1 MPLNKLDNFIKNTEG
16 RILYVSPSDLD
27 STDSINNEG
36 NSLARPFKTLQ
47 RALIESSRFSYVKG
61 RSNDLIEKTTI
72 LLMPGDHSIDNRP
85 GLAIYDATGN
95 NAKTRLPGSSPTGS
109 DPLATVDL
117 NLNLE
122 SNFDLTQDDNVLYK
136 FNSVDGGVVVPR
148 GTSIVG
154 LDLRKTKLRPKY
166 VPNPTDPSVP
176 SSAIFRITG
185 GCYFWQFSIFDGNDI
200 EEVYTSNIDNSLKA
214 TPIFSHHKLTVFEY
228 CDGVNKVSSGDQN
241 YDLTDLEMYYAKVG
255 NGYNQ
260 GSGREIEGSEKY
272 PTNPLAFEPVR
283 PEYEIVGAFASD
295 PLTIATG
302 AEFPTTGIQAGT
314 DSGVTSNVTVRT
326 SKPHGYQVGTPI
338 KIRGVTPTEY
348 NISAIVSY
356 VSDSDDTIFT
366 YTLPNPPLGLPAG
379 NASSAT
385 VSIETDTVDGASPYI
400 FNCSLRSV
408 YGMNGLKADGDK
420 ATGFKS
426 MVVAQ
431 FTGVSLQKDDRAF
444 AKYNTQS
451 RVYESISIPDPAA
464 QGGELAAGSSSIAT
478 GQAYHLD
485 SEAVYRQGWETTHIN
500 IINDGILQI
509 VSVFAIGY
517 AKHFHAG
524 TGSDASITNS
534 NSNFGQL
541 SLIADGFKKKAFDKD
556 NKAYVTSIIPPRSI
570 ETLEESLDWVGI
582 DVTKTASV
590 NVNNQLY
597 IAGYTSEDIK
607 PPVITQGYRVGA
619 KINDKLYVT
628 KDNTTYEAPIAMPNY
643 GTTSFKS
650 YPVTSTPDASTN
662 AFTVG
667 THLLETGE
675 KVIVVSDNGDYP
687 ENIETDVVYYIIDK
701 SNTTVELAISK
712 ANAVDGIPIT
722 VSGGTDLSIVSRVT
736 DKTAG
741 EIGHPVQYANN
752 QWYVTTNHIAG
763 GIFDNIANFD
773 SDDISY
779 IKRTEDTRSLDEKV
793 YKVRV
798 VIPRELGN
806 AKNPEDGFILQES
819 SSTGARSNSDFTL
832 NSTLTRSDYEYDKN
846 PSFISTCTESV
857 TGIASVTTE
866 LPHNLNTGDVVN
878 ILNVTDSVNIT
889 GVANTGYNG
898 YYSVTVVDDMRFTYA
913 PTKAF
918 GSNSTNN
925 TSVRTTSLPRFERND
940 LQSNLYIYRNE
951 TISEYIDGIQDGI
964 YHLYLLDASNKV
976 PSEFNDYNYSQNVV
990 NLYPQLDRDNLDANP
1005 ASTKSYAVNSP
1016 LGKVVTNELKKSL
1029 TREAID
1035 DFSQVLGIGVS
1046 ISAVTGSNI
1055 NVNPMITF
1063 SKRHGLSGIQD
1074 GELLGGGSGYINGTY
1089 YNVKLRNASVS
1100 GTWQGATAKVVVSGN
1115 AISSFEVQSPGAGY
1129 TATGVGGVS
1138 HLYFDQT
1145 HIKAASPSGTAA
1157 ILKINPSG
1165 YANAVNDIL
1174 QVTGI
1179 GTTSGG
1185 HYRIT
1190 SVHNDTQI
1198 SIAKT
1203 AGDPLISAGQYGMDI
1218 GPAIPLLNEQY
1229 NNGTSTINVET
1240 DAPNSHGLVAGNT
1253 FSIRDNNNNVLGPWT
1268 VKSVVDFN
1276 TFTSITNVNLT
1287 NLSQGY
1293 LIKHGYD
1300 ANEKVSDKGD
1310 ENIAARMTPV
1320 YAHNYT
1326 RLVAAS
1332 GEGNT
1337 IQIYKGGS
1345 GANAGITTSKFPY
1358 GSYIQIDE
1366 EIMRIASPNATG
1378 GSNNVLTVIRGA
1390 LATGIVNHVDK
1401 SLVKAIK
1408 PLPVEFRR
1416 PSILRASGHTFEYLG
1431 YGPGNYST
1439 ALPQV
1444 QNRTLNETEE
1454 FLVQSQEKAGGVVV
1468 YTGMN
1473 NKGDFYIGNQKKSS
1487 STGEEITFD
1496 TPIPTVTGEDAATL
1510 SMVTDE
1516 ITVKERI
1523 VVEGGDSGEVLSQFD
1538 GPVTF
1543 NKTIKIND
1551 DTRINGKLRIT
1562 DPTEST
1568 NSTTGALTVVGGVGI
1583 GKDVNIDG
1591 GVETA
1596 GLVVSGVT
1604 TVSGTIKASAD
1615 SSYDIGEDAVRF
1627 TNGYFDNIYG
1637 DGSQLTGVDVPGGNI
1652 GTCFYRGTTCEFGT
1666 ATGTDTLKIYQ
1677 GSGGH
1682 SYISHTNDTS
1692 GDHLIIQSANNIIL
1706 ESHTDNSN
1714 FLRCVQQG
1722 AVEIYHNTADG
1733 ATKVLETTVDG
1744 TAKGVKITGFLDVT
1758 QDITAFWTSSDKNL
1772 KDNVSPITKALD
1784 KVKSLSGNTFNW
1796 NEKSRDEG
1804 KADVGV
1810 IAQEVEALGLPG
1822 IIQDKENGFKSV
1834 QYHKLV
1840 PVLIEAIK
1848 ELSDKVDSLE
1858 QKLSDK

>member
-47 RALIESSRFSYVKG
+47 RALIESSRFSYIKG
-61 RSNDLIEKTTI
+61 RSNDLIERTTI
-72 LLMPGDHSIDNRP
+72 LLMPGEHIVDNRP
-85 GLAIYDATGN
+85 GLAIYDADGT
-95 NAKTRLPGSSPTGS
+95 NAKTRSVGSSPEGS
-109 DPLATVDL
+109 DPIATVDL
-117 NLNLE
+117 NLDLE
-122 SNFDLTQDDNVLYK
+122 TNFDLTQQTNVLYK

-154 LDLRKTKLRPKY
+154 LDLRKTKIRPKY
-166 VPNPTDPSVP
+166 VPNPTDPNIG
-176 SSAIFRITG
+176 SSAIFRVTG
-185 GCYFWQFSIFDGNDI
+185 GCYFWQFSIFDGDDI
-200 EEVYTSNIDNSLKA
+200 GEVYTSPTDYSLKA
-214 TPIFSHHKLTVFEY
+214 TPTFSHHKLTVFEY
-228 CDGVNKVSSGDQN
+228 CDGVNKVSSGTQN

-260 GSGREIEGSEKY
+260 GSGREIEGSQKY

-302 AEFPTTGIQAGT
+302 TTFPTTGIQAGT

-338 KIRGVTPTEY
+338 KIRGVTPIDY

-356 VSDSDDTIFT
+356 VSDSDDTVFT
-366 YTLPNPPLGLPAG
+366 YTLPNPSLGLPAG
-379 NASSAT
+379 NATSAT

-400 FNCSLRSV
+400 FNCSMRSV

-431 FTGVSLQKDDRAF
+431 YTGVSLQKDDRAF
-444 AKYNTQS
+444 AKYNNIS
-451 RVYESISIPDPAA
+451 RVYESISIPNPPA
-464 QGGELAAGSSSIAT
+464 QGGALAAGSSSIAT

-500 IINDGILQI
+500 ILNDAILQI

-541 SLIADGFKKKAFDKD
+541 SLISDGFKKVAFDKD
-556 NKAYVTSIIPPRSI
+556 DKAFITSVITPRSI
-570 ETLEESLDWVGI
+570 ENLEENLDWVGI
-582 DVTKTASV
+582 DTTKTASV
-590 NVNNQLY
+590 ANNSKIYISGYVN
-597 IAGYTSEDIK
+597 ADIK
-607 PPVITQGYRVGA
+607 PPVITQGYRIGA
-619 KINDKLYVT
+619 KVNDKLYV
-628 KDNTTYEAPIAMPNY
+628 DRGNATYEAPIVMPVY
-643 GTTSFKS
+643 GTSSLKS
-650 YPVTSTPDASTN
+650 YTVTSAPNASTN
-662 AFTVG
+662 AFELG
-667 THLLETGE
+667 THGLQTKE
-675 KVIVVSDNGDYP
+675 KVIVISDNGDYP

-701 SNTTVELAISK
+701 TSTSVELAISE
-712 ANAVDGIPIT
+712 ANAVDGIPIS
-722 VSGGTDLSIVSRVT
+722 VSGGTKLSIVSRVS

-741 EIGHPVQYANN
+741 DIGHPVQYDNN
-752 QWYVTTNHIAG
+752 QWYINTQHVAG
-763 GIFDNIANFD
+763 GIYDNKTNFS
-773 SDDISY
+773 SDDIAY
-779 IKRTEDTRSLDEKV
+779 FKRTEDTRSLDEKV

-806 AKNPEDGFILQES
+806 AKNPEDGFVIQETS
-819 SSTGARSNSDFTL
+819 TTGARSNSDFTL
-832 NSTLTRSDYEYDKN
+832 NTTLTRSDYEYDKN
-846 PSFISTCTESV
+846 PCFISTCTKPV

-878 ILNVTDSVNIT
+878 VLNVTDSVNIT

-898 YYSVTVVDDMRFTYA
+898 YYSVTVVDDMRFTYS

-918 GSNSTNN
+918 GSSSTND

-940 LQSNLYIYRNE
+940 LQSNLYVYRNE
-951 TISEYIDGIQDGI
+951 IVKSYIEGVQDGV
-964 YHLYLLDASNKV
+964 YHLYLLASDNEV
-976 PSEFNDYNYSQNVV
+976 TSEFSEYKYSQNVV

-1005 ASTKSYAVNSP
+1005 PSTKSYAVNSP
-1016 LGKVVTNELKKSL
+1016 LGKVVTNELKKSI
-1029 TREAID
+1029 TRESID
-1035 DFSQVLGIGVS
+1035 NFTKVMGIGVS
-1046 ISAVTGSNI
+1046 ISEVTGSNI
-1055 NVNPMITF
+1055 NVNPILTF
-1063 SKRHGLSGIQD
+1063 SKRHGLSGIQT
-1074 GELLGGGSGYINGTY
+1074 GELLSGGGSNYINGTY
-1089 YNVKLRNASVS
+1089 YNVKLRNGSVS
-1100 GTWQGATAKVVVSGN
+1100 GTWQGATAKVVVAGGSIDN
-1115 AISSFEVQSPGAGY
+1115 FEIQSTGAGY

-1145 HIKAASPSGTAA
+1145 NLKSASPSGTTAV
-1157 ILKINPSG
+1157 LKIQPSG
-1165 YANAVNDIL
+1165 YANAVNDVL

-1185 HYRIT
+1185 YYRIT
-1190 SVHNDTQI
+1190 AVHNDTQI
-1198 SIAKT
+1198 SVAKT

-1218 GPAIPLLNEQY
+1218 GPAIPMLNEQY
-1229 NNGTSTINVET
+1229 NDGTSTINVRT
-1240 DAPNSHGLVAGNT
+1240 GAPNAHGLVAGNT

-1276 TFTSITNVNLT
+1276 TFTSITNFPDLN
-1287 NLSQGY
+1287 NINQGY

-1300 ANEKVSDKGD
+1300 ANERVSDKGD

-1326 RLVAAS
+1326 RLTSAS

-1337 IQIYKGGS
+1337 IEIYAGGS

-1378 GSNNVLTVIRGA
+1378 AGNNVLTVIRGA
-1390 LATGIVNHVDK
+1390 LATGIVNHVEK

-1408 PLPVEFRR
+1408 LIPVEFRR

-1444 QNRTLNETEE
+1444 QNRTLTEREE
-1454 FLVQSQEKAGGVVV
+1454 FLVQSQEKSGGIVV

-1487 STGEEITFD
+1487 STGEETTFD
-1496 TPIPTVTGEDAATL
+1496 TPIPTVTGEDPANL

-1523 VVEGGDSGEVLSQFD
+1523 VVEGGDSGQVLSQFD

-1551 DTRINGKLRIT
+1551 DTRINGKLRVIS
-1562 DPTEST
+1562 TEVPVDA
-1568 NSTTGALTVVGGVGI
+1568 NTGALVVGSGGAGIRSDIYTDGRITGYGATFVDNVFAGNISVGGSI
-1583 GKDVNIDG
+1583 
-1591 GVETA
+1591 TA
-1596 GLVVSGVT
+1596 GAGWPPAGKFYGDISEATGVT
-1604 TVSGTIKASAD
+1604 M
-1615 SSYDIGEDAVRF
+1615 
-1627 TNGYFDNIYG
+1627 
-1637 DGSQLTGVDVPGGNI
+1637 PGGNI
-1652 GTCFYRGTTCEFGT
+1652 GTCFYGDVKCEFGT
-1666 ATGTDTLKIYQ
+1666 AAGTDTLEIYQ
-1677 GSGGH
+1677 NTDGN
-1682 SYISHTNDTS
+1682 SYISHTNNTS
-1692 GDHLIIQSANNIIL
+1692 DDHFRIQSANNLIL
-1706 ESHTDNSN
+1706 ESTSGNN

-1733 ATKVLETTVDG
+1733 HTKVLNTAVDG

-1772 KDNVSPITKALD
+1772 KDNISPITKALD

-1810 IAQEVEALGLPG
+1810 IAQEVEALGLHG

-1848 ELSDKVDSLE
+1848 ELSDKVDNLE